1 MGLNSVSKTAGD
13 VLSQVKRIFGDE
25 AGVQVTDADLFNWIN
40 NGQSE
45 IAERQRINRARISTP
60 VVAGAAEVNLT
71 TTPVE
76 IISIE
81 SIHLGTVTLPN
92 MSFEEAEEYIF
103 QHDPANVRQGTPQ
116 LWYEYAN
123 VVTLWPIPDTDGTV
137 TLYIIQKPASVSA
150 SGDMLTIPDKFFNA
164 LIQYVLSQAYELD
177 EDWESAALKKQE
189 FDNVLL
195 GNLNEDKQSQH
206 RVYPFITVYD
216 EGW

>member
-1 MGLNSVSKTAGD
+1 MGLNSISKTAGD
-13 VLSQVKRIFGDE
+13 VLSQTKRIFGDE
-25 AGVQVTDADLFNWIN
+25 AGVQVTDTDLFNWIN

-45 IAERQRINRARISTP
+45 IAERQKINRARISTP
-60 VVAGAAEVNLT
+60 VVAGVAEVNLT
-71 TTPVE
+71 TTPIE
-76 IISIE
+76 ILSIE
-81 SIHLGTVTLPN
+81 SIHLGTGTLPN
-92 MSFEEAEEYIF
+92 TSFEDAEEYIF

-123 VVTLWPIPDTDGTV
+123 VVTLWPIPDADGIV

-150 SGDMLTIPDKFFNA
+150 PGDILTIPDKFFNA

-177 EDWESAALKKQE
+177 EDWDSAVLKKQE
-189 FDNVLL
+189 FDNILL